1 MRDIPDIPSAST
13 NVTTITIMMAERI
26 AAKLS
31 RDHQGLE
38 SN

>member
-1 MRDIPDIPSAST
+1 MQEIPDIPTVPA
-13 NVTTITIMMAERI
+13 NVPTIMMAERI

>member
-1 MRDIPDIPSAST
+1 MQEIPDIPTVPT
-13 NVTTITIMMAERI
+13 NVTTIMMAERI

>member
-1 MRDIPDIPSAST
+1 MQEIPDIPSVPT
-13 NVTTITIMMAERI
+13 NVTTIMMAERI

>member
-1 MRDIPDIPSAST
+1 MRDILGIPSAPT
-13 NVTTITIMMAERI
+13 NVMTIMMAERI

>member
-13 NVTTITIMMAERI
+13 NVTTIMMAERI

-31 RDHQGLE
+31 RDHPGLE